1 MAQLISLSTLNLSVL
16 ISSAGGCFQA
26 IGHGISNSLLDK
38 IREVSIEFFSLPVE
52 EKQKYARAD
61 NEAEGYGSD
70 RIVSDKQVHDWSH
83 HLSLKVFPQDKR
95 RLNLWPQIPQDFR
108 ETLDEYAMKI
118 KIVTEVLFK
127 AIAKSLN
134 LEENSFLN
142 QFGEQSLMQT
152 RFNFYPPCS
161 RHDLVHGVKPHTD
174 RSGITI
180 LLQDK
185 EVEGLQIVVDGK
197 WYRVP
202 VISHALVVNLGDQM

>member
-1 MAQLISLSTLNLSVL
+1 
-16 ISSAGGCFQA
+16 
-26 IGHGISNSLLDK
+26 
-38 IREVSIEFFSLPVE
+38 
-52 EKQKYARAD
+52 
-61 NEAEGYGSD
+61 
-70 RIVSDKQVHDWSH
+70 
-83 HLSLKVFPQDKR
+83 
-95 RLNLWPQIPQDFR
+95 
-108 ETLDEYAMKI
+108 MKI

-161 RHDLVHGVKPHTD
+161 RPDLVHGVKPHTD

-202 VISHALVVNLGDQM
+202 VIPHALVVNLGDQMQVYLRTIGIYYSCMRLFVGYVVCFETLNSIFFVVLLFRFAVDSNI